1 MDTILQSLLDLAGVT
16 ATLVF
21 DGTGRLVAH
30 RGHGVYDRPLCEQVG
45 ATLVKATDAVALQQR
60 DWESLTAQ
68 FADGKL
74 LLRNLG
80 ATADGRSHVLALVA
94 DASLNPSFA
103 TVAVRV
109 AATKLRKVLE
119 GGPGSSSAT
128 DLAAAARPPGA
139 SSSQIPPPAASS
151 SSPLPGTDSKPVLA
165 NSGLSWSK
173 ISSVGLSRVSIAD
186 PAAGAYLTRCAKEL
200 ARHVGPIAKVYV
212 EEAVRRVSP
221 DAPFALASAG
231 PLLEDLAGQIEDPDD
246 RAKFR
251 SALKNV

>member
-16 ATLVF
+16 AALVF
-21 DGTGRLVAH
+21 DGAGKLVAH
-30 RGHGVYDRPLCEQVG
+30 RGHGVYDRPLCEQVS

-80 ATADGRSHVLALVA
+80 ATGDGRSHVLALVA

-119 GGPGSSSAT
+119 GGPGSSAT
-128 DLAAAARPPGA
+128 DLGGSRPPPAA
-139 SSSQIPPPAASS
+139 SSSQIPPPPAASS
-151 SSPLPGTDSKPVLA
+151 SQIPGDSRPVLA

-173 ISSVGLSRVSIAD
+173 ISSVGLSRVAVAD
-186 PAAGAYLTRCAKEL
+186 PAAGAFLTRCAKEL

-212 EEAVRRVSP
+212 EEAVRRVSA
-221 DAPFALASAG
+221 DAPFALAAAG
-231 PLLEDLAGQIEDPDD
+231 PLLEDLANQIEDPDD

-251 SALKNV
+251 GALKNG